1 MNFPGNFRRLG
12 AIEIDGL
19 RERALAL
26 TDEDWARE
34 SIRQQRYEVHRDTET
49 IPLVYDLDFRH
60 RDGTRRPALAKF
72 EPALRPALALVADH
86 YENSP
91 AGRDLCARFGL
102 GWFVRATLVRLRPGG
117 RIAAHHDMNFSL
129 AHSHRVHLPVITNDD
144 VRFTVGS
151 ETLNLKPGEVW
162 EINNRRLHAVANEGT
177 TERVHVILDFVLPGE
192 QCCCGAKRHPDV
204 PCTPARCL
212 ETDRMRIP
220 CTCHPE
226 EAGACLAS

>member
-1 MNFPGNFRRLG
+1 PVACCTSRLPEAGDVSEKGEPRQLGGNRRRLTTAPVASIVRVPMNFPGNFRRLG

-91 AGRDLCARFGL
+91 AAGTSARASVSAGSCARR
-102 GWFVRATLVRLRPGG
+102 WC
-117 RIAAHHDMNFSL
+117 
-129 AHSHRVHLPVITNDD
+129 
-144 VRFTVGS
+144 GS
-151 ETLNLKPGEVW
+151 GPAGVS
-162 EINNRRLHAVANEGT
+162 RRT
-177 TERVHVILDFVLPGE
+177 T
-192 QCCCGAKRHPDV
+192 
-204 PCTPARCL
+204 T
-212 ETDRMRIP
+212 
-220 CTCHPE
+220 
-226 EAGACLAS
+226 